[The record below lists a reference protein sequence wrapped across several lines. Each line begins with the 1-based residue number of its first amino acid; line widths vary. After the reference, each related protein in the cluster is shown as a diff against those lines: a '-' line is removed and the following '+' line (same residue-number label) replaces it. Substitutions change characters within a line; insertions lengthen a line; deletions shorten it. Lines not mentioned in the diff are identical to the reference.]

1 MYYLKRL
8 PLLFA
13 LIAAIISGVAGLA
26 YSMSNNRI
34 LTQMII
40 SMIVFFAVGIFARYN
55 LSKIINQV
63 EENRE
68 KNEKNEKN
76 EEIKVENKP
85 SRETDD
91 KNIVDFEPLKVS
103 KIIRTELNR
112 SNE

>member
-68 KNEKNEKN
+68 KNEKNE
-76 EEIKVENKP
+76 EIKVENKP